1 MKKKEENNKDMR
13 LELLEIIRL
22 NIVLR
27 SFRYSHRAWGMLKR
41 QKMKFIFR
49 II

>member
-22 NIVLR
+22 NIVVR
-27 SFRYSHRAWGMLKR
+27 GWGMIKR
-41 QKMKFIFR
+41 QKLCM
-49 II
+49 